1 MKAMKALSVMED
13 SVIMDIDIMED
24 TMVKEAV
31 GSIHVYR

>member
-31 GSIHVYR
+31 GSIHADR